1 MKNTLFKIFLFFF
14 VVSSA
19 YAQDVSPEL
28 KFDDSG
34 YVDDL
39 AGEHA
44 PDMGEEAAPELKELK
59 PVKKI
64 EKKKKVINVGPAQ
77 SFQGKK
83 YSTDKGMS
91 LLTLLAIG
99 GVVILLIVG
108 ALAYFFVVKKSKFK
122 VDEEELEDFDKDI
135 VHKDD
140 QAIQQ
145 APEKVADPSSTVVYS
160 KPSLG
165 SDLAAAT
172 RIDEMGRNPSGIIV
186 DEDKYFAA
194 GDGFVDED
202 LQD

>member
-19 YAQDVSPEL
+19 SAQDLSPEL

-39 AGEHA
+39 AREHA
-44 PDMGEEAAPELKELK
+44 PDMGEPPEPELKELK

-64 EKKKKVINVGPAQ
+64 QKKKKVINVGQAQ
-77 SFQGKK
+77 TFQGKK

-91 LLTLLAIG
+91 LLTMLAIG

-108 ALAYFFVVKKSKFK
+108 ALAYFFVVKKPKFK
-122 VDEEELEDFDKDI
+122 VEEELEDFDKDI

-140 QAIQQ
+140 QPIEQ

-202 LQD
+202 LEE

>member
-19 YAQDVSPEL
+19 SAQDLSPEL

-39 AGEHA
+39 AREHA
-44 PDMGEEAAPELKELK
+44 PDMGEEAKPELKDLK
-59 PVKKI
+59 PVKKTQ
-64 EKKKKVINVGPAQ
+64 KKKKVINVGQAQ
-77 SFQGKK
+77 TFQGKK

-91 LLTLLAIG
+91 LLTILAIG
-99 GVVILLIVG
+99 GVVILLIIGV
-108 ALAYFFVVKKSKFK
+108 LAYFFVVKKPKFK
-122 VDEEELEDFDKDI
+122 VEEELEDFDKDI

-140 QAIQQ
+140 VAIPP

-202 LQD
+202 LEE